1 MSFKKFFNIV
11 LFATLI
17 SISFKVEAQQF
28 IYSTKFK
35 SYNTEQKKFNKAI
48 EEARIELEK
57 IEAAKKAKE
66 AAILAK
72 KMAFL
77 NENWTN
83 KQFFA
88 YDRKTIKEPFHLEFD
103 TLNYSSPIDKD
114 KVVTSRFGWRKGRAH
129 NGIDIDLVKGDSVR
143 AILPGKVRYVKWHG
157 GHGRTV
163 VVRHDNGLETVYAH
177 LTKQLVK
184 ENQEVKQGEVL
195 GTGGITGNA
204 RGSHLHLEVRYKG
217 QPINP
222 EYLFDFS
229 DTNEI
234 RSQDLWVSRKYTN
247 PVNFSS
253 RRKPKITVHNSEE
266 EAKNASK
273 IQKKIYRIRRGDTLS
288 KIAYRNNMSITQ
300 ICKLN
305 KISRNKTLRIG
316 QKLVL
321 IE

>member
-1 MSFKKFFNIV
+1 MSLKKFLNIV
-11 LFATLI
+11 LLTTLI
-17 SISFKVEAQQF
+17 SIGFKAEAQQL

-35 SYNTEQKKFNKAI
+35 NYNAEQKKFNKAL
-48 EEARIELEK
+48 EEARLELER
-57 IEAAKKAKE
+57 IEAEKKARE
-66 AAILAK
+66 AAIKAK

-77 NENWTN
+77 NENWSN
-83 KQFFA
+83 KKFFA

-103 TLNYSSPIDKD
+103 TLNYTSPIDKD
-114 KVVTSRFGWRKGRAH
+114 KVITSRFGWRKGRAH
-129 NGIDIDLVKGDSVR
+129 NGIDIDLIKGDSIR

-163 VVRHDNGLETVYAH
+163 VVRHENGLETVYAH
-177 LTKQLVK
+177 MTKQLVK
-184 ENQEVKQGEVL
+184 ENQIVKQGDVL
-195 GTGGITGNA
+195 GTGGVTGNA

-229 DTNEI
+229 DKNEI
-234 RSQDLWVSRKYTN
+234 RAKDLWVSRKYTN
-247 PVNFSS
+247 AVNFSS
-253 RRKPKITVHNSEE
+253 RRKPKIAVHSTKE
-266 EAKNASK
+266 EAEKSSK
-273 IQKKIYRIRRGDTLS
+273 VQKKIYRIRSGDTLS

-316 QKLVL
+316 QKLIL